1 MEKKMKPNFFE
12 KTCMQIV
19 NRQLKNIEKGLLT
32 VVLPNKEKYT
42 YGDTSSNHVQYIYI
56 HNYQFFTKLVFAG
69 NIGLGESY
77 TNCDWDTPDLPNLLS
92 LFIYNM
98 NKLKKSGLTDA
109 WIKRIIYQISHMI
122 NRNTKAGS
130 RRNIHAHYD
139 LGNDFYKV
147 FLDSETLLYSS
158 AIFENQMQSLGDAQ
172 HKKIRNLIKLAN
184 INSSHHILEVGCG
197 WGGFAIEAAKITGC
211 KVTGITISQAQ
222 YELAKER
229 VQKEN
234 LSEKIDI
241 KLCDYRDV
249 TGCYDRIISIEM
261 LEAVGHAYY
270 GTYFSNLDRLLKPG
284 GCIAIQV
291 ITIPDQRYGT
301 YRRNPDWIQ
310 KHIFPGGILP
320 SLTELSKS
328 MSKNSLLNIHHIE
341 SIGPHYA
348 ETLRRWRS
356 SFEKNSKKI
365 EDMGYN
371 LTFQRK
377 WKYYL
382 SYCEA
387 GFQTEYTNNLQL
399 MLKRPTE
406 QLI

>member
-1 MEKKMKPNFFE
+1 M
-12 KTCMQIV
+12 
-19 NRQLKNIEKGLLT
+19 LGL
-32 VVLPNKEKYT
+32 
-42 YGDTSSNHVQYIYI
+42 
-56 HNYQFFTKLVFAG
+56 
-69 NIGLGESY
+69 
-77 TNCDWDTPDLPNLLS
+77 
-92 LFIYNM
+92 
-98 NKLKKSGLTDA
+98 SGLY
-109 WIKRIIYQISHMI
+109 IKFHMI

-184 INSSHHILEVGCG
+184 INFLVITSLKLDVAGVA
-197 WGGFAIEAAKITGC
+197 AIEAAKITGC

-291 ITIPDQRYGT
+291 ITIPDQRYDT

-310 KHIFPGGILP
+310 KTHFSWRHT
-320 SLTELSKS
+320 SLA
-328 MSKNSLLNIHHIE
+328 H
-341 SIGPHYA
+341 
-348 ETLRRWRS
+348 
-356 SFEKNSKKI
+356 
-365 EDMGYN
+365 
-371 LTFQRK
+371 
-377 WKYYL
+377 
-382 SYCEA
+382 
-387 GFQTEYTNNLQL
+387 
-399 MLKRPTE
+399 
-406 QLI
+406 